1 MGTLYKTMQSILKN
15 PLFSHSF
22 KRVKCSN
29 IHSSLSHIAYYQNT
43 NTINAISI
51 SSFCSSIKEQQIKI
65 NGSDIDLNKPLPNKP
80 EWMDEDFDS
89 TQELEV
95 MGLYDTEITKKQA
108 PDSRIFNAEYDP
120 DYDPMEEDQIEVGG
134 KKEKPQHRIIKSNVK
149 EDVVIE
155 MEAISNMERLY
166 SWIVVFMSCYCGMLA
181 VRFYFMRDALKK
193 QREEIKQEK
202 LLKNKQSVETLT

>member
-1 MGTLYKTMQSILKN
+1 MAY
-15 PLFSHSF
+15 F
-22 KRVKCSN
+22 K
-29 IHSSLSHIAYYQNT
+29 NT
-43 NTINAISI
+43 NLINSTLI
-51 SSFCSSIKEQQIKI
+51 SSFCSSIKEHQPKI
-65 NGSDIDLNKPLPNKP
+65 NALDIDLNKPLPGKP
-80 EWMDEDFDS
+80 DFMDDDFDS

-108 PDSRIFNAEYDP
+108 PDSRVFNAEYDP
-120 DYDPMEEDQIEVGG
+120 DYDPSEEDQVEVGR

-181 VRFYFMRDALKK
+181 ARFYFMRDALKK
-193 QREEIKQEK
+193 QKEEIKQEQMATA
-202 LLKNKQSVETLT
+202 LSS

>member
-51 SSFCSSIKEQQIKI
+51 SSFCSSIKEHQIKI

-80 EWMDEDFDS
+80 EW
-89 TQELEV
+89 
-95 MGLYDTEITKKQA
+95 
-108 PDSRIFNAEYDP
+108 
-120 DYDPMEEDQIEVGG
+120 MEEDQIEVGG

-181 VRFYFMRDALKK
+181 VRFYFMRDALQK